1 MTDRDDN
8 LRRWAELMDRSALGE
23 ALSAEERAFCE
34 RVTMEDRA
42 CRREVQLLDELARL
56 DAAPD
61 AESGALVDATLARLV
76 EESAKA
82 EREELSQLKR
92 PSRAPWVMWIS
103 GAAAVAAVAAAIVL
117 LPARKGAD
125 KQATAT
131 VQPPNPRVELVYAAG
146 DVLVDGKPV
155 TFGSTLLTEG
165 SEITVKRGS
174 ACFAMDP
181 DIDVCTGEYTRLS
194 LARMHS
200 PWRRVDLLEGKV
212 GVQLSPQP
220 DGFRLS
226 IVADGVWATAVGTA
240 FTVERGKAS
249 SVRTTVLHGKVRVGS
264 DDGKEEL
271 VSEHQR
277 AEVRGERAT
286 VAPIGRSDES
296 PEWAL
301 LGPAKLWSNPVS
313 ATLELRGVPAGSE
326 VLLDGQAI
334 GVAPLSSLIPAG
346 MHRLQIRID
355 GRIAASRE
363 FVSEVGQLT
372 AISFEGQLL
381 DADPEPVVK
390 PSGGASSGTAPALRG
405 GASFA
410 RAQRPSVALQP
421 IALQPIAL
429 PEPPA
434 ETVPAAAEMLHDAR
448 RLMRAERFAEAAG
461 RYQALREAY
470 PRSPEAHAVLV
481 SLAELQLDRL
491 HQPAAALDTLERYLR
506 EGRGALV
513 EEARQVRIR
522 ALRNLGRLGAE
533 ADAIAEFLREH
544 PRSFEA
550 AALRQRAAEL
560 EASP

>member
-1 MTDRDDN
+1 
-8 LRRWAELMDRSALGE
+8 
-23 ALSAEERAFCE
+23 
-34 RVTMEDRA
+34 
-42 CRREVQLLDELARL
+42 
-56 DAAPD
+56 
-61 AESGALVDATLARLV
+61 
-76 EESAKA
+76 
-82 EREELSQLKR
+82 
-92 PSRAPWVMWIS
+92 
-103 GAAAVAAVAAAIVL
+103 
-117 LPARKGAD
+117 
-125 KQATAT
+125 
-131 VQPPNPRVELVYAAG
+131 
-146 DVLVDGKPV
+146 
-155 TFGSTLLTEG
+155 
-165 SEITVKRGS
+165 
-174 ACFAMDP
+174 
-181 DIDVCTGEYTRLS
+181 
-194 LARMHS
+194 
-200 PWRRVDLLEGKV
+200 
-212 GVQLSPQP
+212 
-220 DGFRLS
+220 
-226 IVADGVWATAVGTA
+226 
-240 FTVERGKAS
+240 
-249 SVRTTVLHGKVRVGS
+249 VRTTVLHGKVRVGS
-264 DDGKEEL
+264 DGGKEEL

-277 AEVRGERAT
+277 AEVRGARAT

-381 DADPEPVVK
+381 DAEPELVVK
-390 PSGGASSGTAPALRG
+390 PSSRASSGI
-405 GASFA
+405 A
-410 RAQRPSVALQP
+410 RAERPSVAV
-421 IALQPIAL
+421 QPIAL
-429 PEPPA
+429 PEPTVD
-434 ETVPAAAEMLHDAR
+434 TVPAAAEMLHDAR

-461 RYQALREAY
+461 RYQALRDAY
-470 PRSPEAHAVLV
+470 PHSPEAHTVLV

-491 HQPAAALDTLERYLR
+491 HQPAAALDTLELYLR

-522 ALRNLGRLGAE
+522 ALRSLGRIGAE

-560 EASP
+560 EAAP